1 MECVLCACEQSAP
14 PTSWAAY
21 PPPPPLHTQSPR
33 AWERNVDGKIYK
45 KTTPH
50 SPSIALRPPLLSKTM
65 RSYTLFTLVALCLAL
80 LTMHPA
86 EGVPGRR
93 GVGSASERGARHP
106 AKNTQHTT
114 HNTQQTSLVA
124 RPEAGLAARWLPVT
138 ALPARPLV
146 GPAKAGWWQQL
157 GSRGRRGGG
166 RWRPWWW
173 RLGRLQRRRG
183 GRWRARRR
191 RVSRLQRRRGG
202 RWWARRRR
210 VSRLQCSRGGRW
222 RARRRVSRI
231 VRGGGGPLKSGM
243 IGRRRPRARARAR
256 SRRLLLRLI
265 ACVPLLPALNYY
277 DPRPC
282 CPQCARALPCFAFP
296 CFFFFF
302 FFCCYVCKKKKEKA
316 NCPTP
321 LLTSKHAIRAA
332 RPHPPLPVGLPPTP
346 GPPPARSRRSAHL
359 LLRAH
364 SLMASSDFKKKS
376 PNAGVATRA
385 ARPEG
390 PSAARNPGDRRAAP
404 KTAAPARAA
413 PIAADRTPAS
423 RAARTHSFW
432 PPMTRADS
440 AGGAGEG

>member
-14 PTSWAAY
+14 PTSWGAY

-80 LTMHPA
+80 LTMYPA

-106 AKNTQHTT
+106 AKNTKHTT

-243 IGRRRPRARARAR
+243 IGRRRPRARARAQPPPPPSPYCLR
-256 SRRLLLRLI
+256 SPFARPQLLRPPSVLSPVR
-265 ACVPLLPALNYY
+265 ARPAL
-277 DPRPC
+277 
-282 CPQCARALPCFAFP
+282 LCFSM
-296 CFFFFF
+296 FFFFF
-302 FFCCYVCKKKKEKA
+302 FFFVAMYVRKKKKK
-316 NCPTP
+316 PTAQ
-321 LLTSKHAIRAA
+321 LL
-332 RPHPPLPVGLPPTP
+332 
-346 GPPPARSRRSAHL
+346 
-359 LLRAH
+359 
-364 SLMASSDFKKKS
+364 F
-376 PNAGVATRA
+376 
-385 ARPEG
+385 
-390 PSAARNPGDRRAAP
+390 
-404 KTAAPARAA
+404 
-413 PIAADRTPAS
+413 
-423 RAARTHSFW
+423 
-432 PPMTRADS
+432 
-440 AGGAGEG
+440 